1 MILFTFVRTEQGC
14 SISTSHSKYSP
25 LSSVW
30 IPIVAVPL
38 YLSTSSWGTQ
48 NIGIGLCVR
57 VLTTVNASLCN
68 KTFASYSANPSS
80 WNGTWTKDGCEHSC
94 CYWTKFKERGSEF
107 NGYPALS
114 RAWALVSSLTAQT
127 DQPSTYPTR
136 WRGGSSEFRQMRTL
150 NKLIK
155 HSINVSSV
163 LNYLFTHLA
172 YEVDKGAILAFL
184 YMFICLTKQKHPQV
198 ISSSMHYVVSLTMLR
213 IFAEA
218 WNNLEK

>member
-1 MILFTFVRTEQGC
+1 MPHEVTLKSWYRSLLWEQNGDVVSVRHILNIAHFE
-14 SISTSHSKYSP
+14 
-25 LSSVW
+25 SSVW
-30 IPIVAVPL
+30 IPIAAVPL

-57 VLTTVNASLCN
+57 ALTTVNASLRN

-80 WNGTWTKDGCEHSC
+80 WNGTWTKDECEHSC

-127 DQPSTYPTR
+127 DQPSSYPTQ
-136 WRGGSSEFRQMRTL
+136 WTGGSSEFRRMRTL

-163 LNYLFTHLA
+163 LN
-172 YEVDKGAILAFL
+172 
-184 YMFICLTKQKHPQV
+184 
-198 ISSSMHYVVSLTMLR
+198 
-213 IFAEA
+213 
-218 WNNLEK
+218 